1 MGASDSVNIENDP
14 TRRLLIARCLKCHEM
29 IIAGKERKLVEAAAL
44 RHHCKGDLVGRFR
57 VIVNATLKRN

>member
-14 TRRLLIARCLKCHEM
+14 TRRLLIARCLKCPDM

-44 RHHCKGDLVGRFR
+44 RHHCKGDLVSRFR
-57 VIVNATLKRN
+57 AMANAMLKRN